1 MTYIKVN
8 NTLYPATIN
17 GKIPDYE
24 WDKRDT
30 KSITLTMTYAEALAL
45 LPDNT
50 PWSIV
55 AKNAVPIYDPD
66 TGGQTG
72 ETVDEQEYDNAEYSM
87 SGAITDNRDGTVTIK
102 MGKPTEMESV
112 LAELESEVANG

>member
-8 NTLYPATIN
+8 NTLYPATVN
-17 GKIPDYE
+17 GKTADYD
-24 WDKRDT
+24 WDKRNT
-30 KSITLTMTYAEALAL
+30 KSITLTMSYAEALAL

-55 AKNAVPIYDPD
+55 AKNTVPVYDPD
-66 TGGQTG
+66 TGEQTG
-72 ETVDEQEYDNAEYSM
+72 ETVDEQEYDNTEYSM

-112 LAELESEVANG
+112 LAELETEVG

>member
-17 GKIPDYE
+17 GKITDYD
-24 WDKRDT
+24 WDKRST
-30 KSITLTMTYAEALAL
+30 KSITLTMTYDEALAL

-55 AKNAVPIYDPD
+55 AKNTVPVYDPD
-66 TGGQTG
+66 TGEQTG

-87 SGAITDNRDGTVTIK
+87 SGAITDNRNGTVTIK
-102 MGKPTEMESV
+102 MGKPTEIESI
-112 LAELESEVANG
+112 LAELETEVG

>member
-17 GKIPDYE
+17 GKTTDYE
-24 WDKRDT
+24 WDKRET
-30 KSITLTMTYAEALAL
+30 KAITLNMSYAEALAL

-55 AKNAVPIYDPD
+55 VKNNVPVYDPD
-66 TGGQTG
+66 TGEQTG
-72 ETVDEQEYDNAEYSM
+72 ETVDEQEYDNSDYSL
-87 SGAITDNRDGTVTIK
+87 SGAITDMRDGTVVIK
-102 MGKPTEMESV
+102 MGKPTEMESI

>member
-17 GKIPDYE
+17 GKSADYE
-24 WDKRDT
+24 WDKRET

-55 AKNAVPIYDPD
+55 AKNAVPVYDPD
-66 TGGQTG
+66 TGEQTG

-112 LAELESEVANG
+112 LAELETEVANG

>member
-1 MTYIKVN
+1 MKGDTMTYIKVN
-8 NTLYPATIN
+8 NTLYPATVN
-17 GKIPDYE
+17 GKITDYD
-24 WDKRDT
+24 WDKRST
-30 KSITLTMTYAEALAL
+30 KSITLTMSYDEALAL

-55 AKNAVPIYDPD
+55 QKGTAFDIEGVESECAN
-66 TGGQTG
+66 
-72 ETVDEQEYDNAEYSM
+72 EYDNAEYSM

-112 LAELESEVANG
+112 LAELETEVG